1 MRSVSSCKQARA
13 GRGLVAPSLGILG
26 AVVTVGCIGLAG
38 CGEKAE
44 RSLTLVS
51 PVLEPCNKA
60 RDPNCVDT
68 FFSCAELKAERL
80 IFEVGLFDT
89 ESTTVDC
96 PAELATGQ
104 ATVTI
109 RYEPGLRFY
118 AVNTSYSREE
128 EQLNVAAGPFSEDEA
143 ATPWRMLLK

>member
-1 MRSVSSCKQARA
+1 MRSVSSCKRARA
-13 GRGLVAPSLGILG
+13 GRGLATSILG
-26 AVVTVGCIGLAG
+26 AVVAVGSLGLSG
-38 CGEKAE
+38 CGETAE

-51 PVLEPCNKA
+51 PVLEPCNRT

-80 IFEVGLFDT
+80 TFEVGLFDT

-96 PAELATGQ
+96 PAELATGR
-104 ATVTI
+104 ATVKI
-109 RYEPGLRFY
+109 RYQPGLRFY